1 MLSFM
6 TQMRVSEAAALLGVS
21 PDTVRRAIESGR
33 LPATKDGAG
42 RTVVEGRDV
51 ATLAQQHAQA
61 HPAAVGSVG
70 SSSARNQMRGIVT
83 RVVSDRV
90 MSQVDVQA
98 GPFRLVSL
106 LSTEAVQELGL
117 EPGSVVVASVK
128 ATHVTIAA
136 PS

>member
-1 MLSFM
+1 MLGLM

-21 PDTVRRAIESGR
+21 DDTVRRAIDAGR
-33 LPATKDGAG
+33 LPATKDDAG
-42 RTVVEGRDV
+42 RAVVEGRDV
-51 ATLAQQHAQA
+51 AALAQDQA
-61 HPAAVGSVG
+61 HPAAVGAIG

-83 RVVSDRV
+83 RVVSDTV

-106 LSTEAVQELGL
+106 LSTEAVQEMRL

-128 ATHVTIAA
+128 ATHVTLGA

>member
-1 MLSFM
+1 MLAFM
-6 TQMRVSEAAALLGVS
+6 AQMRVSEAAGLLGVS
-21 PDTVRRAIESGR
+21 PDTVRRAIEAGR
-33 LPATKDGAG
+33 LPATKDETG

-51 ATLAQQHAQA
+51 AALAQDQA
-61 HPAAVGSVG
+61 HPAAVGTIG
-70 SSSARNQMRGIVT
+70 TSSARNQMRGIVT

-106 LSTEAVQELGL
+106 LSTEAVEELGL

-128 ATHVTIAA
+128 ATHVTIGA
-136 PS
+136 PT

>member
-1 MLSFM
+1 MRIM
-6 TQMRVSEAAALLGVS
+6 TQMRISEAATLLGVS
-21 PDTVRRAIESGR
+21 RDTVRRAIEAGR
-33 LPATKDGAG
+33 LPAGRDEAG
-42 RTVVEGRDV
+42 RRVVEGRDV
-51 ATLAQQHAQA
+51 AALAQEQA
-61 HPAAVGSVG
+61 HPAAVRTIG

-83 RVVSDRV
+83 WVLSDTV

-106 LSTEAVQELGL
+106 LSTEAVTEMGL

-128 ATHVTIAA
+128 ATHVTLGA

>member
-1 MLSFM
+1 MS
-6 TQMRVSEAAALLGVS
+6 QMRVSEAAALLGVS
-21 PDTVRRAIESGR
+21 TDTVRRAIDAGR
-33 LPATKDGAG
+33 LPSVKDDSG

-51 ATLAQQHAQA
+51 AALAQDQA
-61 HPAAVGSVG
+61 HPAAVGTIG
-70 SSSARNQMRGIVT
+70 SSSARNQMRGVVT
-83 RVVSDRV
+83 RVVSDTV

-128 ATHVTIAA
+128 ATHVTLGA
-136 PS
+136 PL

>member
-1 MLSFM
+1 MRIM
-6 TQMRVSEAAALLGVS
+6 TQMRISEAATLLGVS
-21 PDTVRRAIESGR
+21 RDTVRRAIEAGR
-33 LPATKDGAG
+33 LPAGRDEAG
-42 RTVVEGRDV
+42 RRVVEGRDV
-51 ATLAQQHAQA
+51 AALAQEQA
-61 HPAAVGSVG
+61 HPAAVGTIG

-83 RVVSDRV
+83 RVLSDTV

-106 LSTEAVQELGL
+106 LSTEAVTEMGL

-128 ATHVTIAA
+128 ATHVTLGA